1 MKKISICKTLI
12 GLVLV
17 TALSGCSGSIDLT
30 PIDGVDDTDGGGF
43 GTTPVKTHD
52 LTVDGVV
59 LDGVY
64 TARKLRETDDGSGV
78 YQLRFSDKGDETY
91 YDCDSPNV
99 QLGEYSDFDSALWVN
114 VKESPGVYFL
124 LGGFSDDSLGT
135 AIYTQ
140 RPFFDQYYVNGFYEI
155 ETYNSYKIEGEL
167 VQSGSEDLFVI
178 NKTNFIAYKCG
189 DVASLA
195 LVDVLNAKVPENIV
209 VTSSSGAQENVSLT
223 FSYSAFSNLKINAV
237 SSDQNTSSDW
247 NFTED
252 SLWLQS
258 GKLHKKCNPTSA
270 FAYSNFGDFK
280 DDRIAYDISS
290 SNCRDSFS
298 SSPMSFEMTEV
309 GGVMSLKA
317 TGASGEVY
325 TASWS
330 IN

>member
-1 MKKISICKTLI
+1 MKNTFICKTLM

-30 PIDGVDDTDGGGF
+30 PIEGVDDTDGGGF
-43 GTTPVKTHD
+43 GSTPIKTHD

-64 TARKLRETDDGSGV
+64 TARKLRETDDGAGV

-91 YDCDSPNV
+91 YDCDNLNV
-99 QLGEYSDFDSALWVN
+99 QLGEYSDFDSALWAT
-114 VKESPGVYFL
+114 VKEDLGVYFL
-124 LGGFSDDSLGT
+124 IGGFSDDSLGN

-140 RPFFDQYYVNGFYEI
+140 RPFYDQYYVNGFYEI
-155 ETYNSYKIEGEL
+155 EDFNSYKIEGEI
-167 VQSGSEDLFVI
+167 VQSSSSESFLV

-189 DVASLA
+189 DTASST
-195 LVDVLNAKVPENIV
+195 LVDVVNAKVPENIV
-209 VTSSSGAQENVSLT
+209 VTSSSGAQGNVSLT
-223 FSYSAFSNLKINAV
+223 FSYSAFSNLKISAV

-280 DDRIAYDISS
+280 DDKIAYDISS
-290 SNCRDSFS
+290 AGCRDSFS
-298 SSPMSFEMTEV
+298 PSPMSFEMTAV

-330 IN
+330 ID